1 MTQFKE
7 PPSSGFGSWFMS
19 LVSGLHGWAQVYT
32 FGACMV
38 GRCIREEGLK
48 EFMMLGF
55 VLVVASFCERKEHGG
70 AL

>member
-1 MTQFKE
+1 M
-7 PPSSGFGSWFMS
+7 
-19 LVSGLHGWAQVYT
+19 YT